1 MFLRCYKILKQYYY
15 ELVISASVKVDEGN
29 LNVTVTNANKTMYV
43 TTQLLNVRDSWTA
56 DSTKVGSLNY
66 NDAVT
71 VTGLC
76 SNGWVR
82 IRYDSHTA
90 YVSGSYLSDSRPTS
104 VVDPVTT
111 TTPSPSNSSKA
122 VEIANY
128 AMSFVG
134 YSYVWGG
141 ASPST
146 GFDCSGL
153 MYYVLTT
160 YGYKMNRVADD
171 QMDQGTYVSRDSLQI
186 GDLVFFGSGNYAN
199 HVGMYI
205 GNNNF
210 VHASTPSTGVRI
222 NSLDETYYKTRY
234 IGARRIITG

>member
-1 MFLRCYKILKQYYY
+1 
-15 ELVISASVKVDEGN
+15 
-29 LNVTVTNANKTMYV
+29 
-43 TTQLLNVRDSWTA
+43 
-56 DSTKVGSLNY
+56 
-66 NDAVT
+66 
-71 VTGLC
+71 
-76 SNGWVR
+76 
-82 IRYDSHTA
+82 
-90 YVSGSYLSDSRPTS
+90 
-104 VVDPVTT
+104 
-111 TTPSPSNSSKA
+111 
-122 VEIANY
+122 
-128 AMSFVG
+128 
-134 YSYVWGG
+134 
-141 ASPST
+141 
-146 GFDCSGL
+146 